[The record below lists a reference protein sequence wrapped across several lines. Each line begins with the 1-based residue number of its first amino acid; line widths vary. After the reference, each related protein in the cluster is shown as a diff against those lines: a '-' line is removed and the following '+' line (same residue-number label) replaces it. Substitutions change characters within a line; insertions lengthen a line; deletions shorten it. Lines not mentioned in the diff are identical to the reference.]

1 MAGAEM
7 MIYPVRITPSHVRMS
22 MEMPAPHEMSRAE
35 KIADTKRLLDMYNHD
50 LANDAMGE
58 GSAMNAED
66 RKRAEETV
74 AKLEKE
80 LEELERG
87 A

>member
-1 MAGAEM
+1 
-7 MIYPVRITPSHVRMS
+7 MS
-22 MEMPAPHEMSRAE
+22 METPAPREMSASEQIAE
-35 KIADTKRLLDMYNHD
+35 TKRLLDMYNHD

-58 GSAMNAED
+58 GPAMSAED

-80 LEELERG
+80 LEDLLKQGE
-87 A
+87 